1 MSNYQQSII
10 YKLCCKDVYI
20 TDIYIGSTTNFK
32 QRKRAHKSACNSENH
47 KNYHYNVYKYIRCNG
62 GFDNW
67 DMIQIEQYEATDKRD
82 LESRERYYIE
92 TLKSKLNRQIPTRT
106 IKEYREVNK
115 DRKSITDKLYQEKNK
130 EKLRQQSKEY
140 RERNKDEIKDKKKI
154 YYEKNKD
161 EINQQKK
168 QYREKNKDVINRKS
182 KCPLCDKVMLNRSIK
197 CHIKTIHKKN
207 KDEINVKSKCPLCD
221 KIMLNHSIKRHIKT
235 IHK

>member
-1 MSNYQQSII
+1 MPNYQQSII

-47 KNYHYNVYKYIRCNG
+47 KHYHYNVYKYIRCNG

-115 DRKSITDKLYQEKNK
+115 DRKSNIDKLYREKNK
-130 EKLRQQSKEY
+130 EQ
-140 RERNKDEIKDKKKI
+140 IKDKKKI
-154 YYEKNKD
+154 YHERNKDELNRKKREYYEKNK
-161 EINQQKK
+161 
-168 QYREKNKDVINRKS
+168 EKLNVKI
-182 KCPLCDKVMLNRSIK
+182 KCPLCDEVMINRNIK
-197 CHIKTIHKKN
+197 CHIMRKHK
-207 KDEINVKSKCPLCD
+207 
-221 KIMLNHSIKRHIKT
+221 
-235 IHK
+235 